1 MRRYITWP
9 ILLTINV
16 RSVPLGI
23 AYPHNYYVTCPSRAD
38 KNRSVARSDTTL
50 RFLANKVLDVINAI
64 FCQKR
69 TRKSHTEIF
78 FQVFLRKDCS
88 EVESGGS
95 NRKRVFNLRRDVYYM
110 RFEGGEHRD
119 HGQSR
124 SRGRDS

>member
-16 RSVPLGI
+16 RSVPLSI

-95 NRKRVFNLRRDVYYM
+95 NRERVFDLRRHIDHV
-110 RFEGGEHRD
+110 RFEGGKHREQ
-119 HGQSR
+119 GKSGP
-124 SRGRDS
+124 RGRDS